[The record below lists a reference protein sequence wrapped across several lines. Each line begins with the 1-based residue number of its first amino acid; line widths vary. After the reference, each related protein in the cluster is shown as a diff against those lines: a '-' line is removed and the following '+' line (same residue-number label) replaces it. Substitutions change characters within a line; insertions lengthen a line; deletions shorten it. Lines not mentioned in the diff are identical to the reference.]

1 MNNEGLLLAAEE
13 TQLLHH
19 EHQAQ
24 HDDST
29 TFDEFSS
36 IPVTNDQ
43 SWVRVALIFVTAALS
58 LPSFVAGMDVFAT
71 QPSLVFSAAAIGC
84 GNGMLA
90 LVASVTGMIGSKTR
104 RNSYGLARIAFG
116 DYGAALLN
124 GIFCLALLGWFG
136 VNLNIFSQCIIVPT
150 FHENYMLMLSVELMG
165 GLVMTLTTMY
175 GIQALERVSLF
186 LAPVLAIVTVL
197 LITKA
202 STTLT
207 KESLREQLDTKVS
220 TDDRVEENDMN
231 FGQAISSVV
240 GLSIIGAII
249 APDYTR
255 FIRESRGAAYLA
267 FVSFA
272 ITASVVQ
279 FAGGIAS
286 VAFRSDNLFDI
297 LVGIGWQ
304 WEAYGVIIASSWI
317 LNTMNLYSAAL
328 SFKAT
333 VPTSMGSSVSVG
345 ILGALG
351 TLIAF
356 ANILDSFLSFLFY
369 LSVAFAPVA
378 AVIAVDYTFLRRHAY
393 DARGGSLLERYT
405 LRPVSLLAWMLG
417 VTTAVLG
424 SINVVRV
431 TGIAA
436 LDALIVSGIT
446 YYTMSRVC
454 Q

>member
-1 MNNEGLLLAAEE
+1 
-13 TQLLHH
+13 
-19 EHQAQ
+19 
-24 HDDST
+24 
-29 TFDEFSS
+29 
-36 IPVTNDQ
+36 
-43 SWVRVALIFVTAALS
+43 
-58 LPSFVAGMDVFAT
+58 
-71 QPSLVFSAAAIGC
+71 
-84 GNGMLA
+84 
-90 LVASVTGMIGSKTR
+90 
-104 RNSYGLARIAFG
+104 
-116 DYGAALLN
+116 
-124 GIFCLALLGWFG
+124 

>member
-1 MNNEGLLLAAEE
+1 MNNEGLLLVAEE
-13 TQLLHH
+13 TQLLHQ

-36 IPVTNDQ
+36 LPVTNDQ

-71 QPSLVFSAAAIGC
+71 QPSLVFSVAAIAC

-90 LVASVTGMIGSKTR
+90 LVASATGMIGSKTR

-124 GIFCLALLGWFG
+124 GTFCLALLGWFG
-136 VNLNIFSQCIIVPT
+136 VNLNIFSQCILTT
-150 FHENYMLMLSVELMG
+150 FNENDMLLLSVELLG

-186 LAPVLAIVTVL
+186 LAPILAIVTVL

-207 KESLREQLDTKVS
+207 KESLREQLDNKVS

-333 VPTSMGSSVSVG
+333 VPTGMASSVSVG

-378 AVIAVDYTFLRRHAY
+378 AVIAVDYTFVRRNAY
-393 DARGGSLLERYT
+393 DTRGGSLLERYT

-436 LDALIVSGIT
+436 LDALIVSGVT